1 MDVRPR
7 FPKAVMQAPAPP
19 LAFDALEQMK
29 VFIGA
34 SSLSQGVKSF
44 CTEKGR
50 FICVLGRQMSRIPD
64 SLLNSVA
71 SSRSLPPCFG
81 FAIVSLIGCCVFNT
95 VSSGVH
101 TTHLAFF
108 CSMWLDFRKYL
119 HRLTASYPR
128 LRYYCPCA
136 SDVTLKKACLLP

>member
-50 FICVLGRQMSRIPD
+50 FICVLGRQMSWIPD
-64 SLLNSVA
+64 SLKLCSIQPF
-71 SSRSLPPCFG
+71 SISLLWVCHC
-81 FAIVSLIGCCVFNT
+81 IS
-95 VSSGVH
+95 
-101 TTHLAFF
+101 
-108 CSMWLDFRKYL
+108 Y
-119 HRLTASYPR
+119 RL
-128 LRYYCPCA
+128 L
-136 SDVTLKKACLLP
+136 CL